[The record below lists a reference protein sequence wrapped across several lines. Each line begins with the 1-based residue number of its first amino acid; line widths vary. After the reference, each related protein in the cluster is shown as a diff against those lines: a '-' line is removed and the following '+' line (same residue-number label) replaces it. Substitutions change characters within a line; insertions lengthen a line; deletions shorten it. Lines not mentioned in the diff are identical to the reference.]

1 MKKVILLLLL
11 SSSLFS
17 DSILFAQK
25 EIKTFEFIYVAHNMD
40 TPITTLINKLHD
52 LYYTKVSEYEAKEVD
67 ACIFYLAKGH
77 TPKIVTV
84 NLGVDENSP
93 NDNREKIEEWLSE
106 LNKPD
111 YRVEPYSDVD
121 SIIKIF
127 NQYDF
132 LNETGHLKYE
142 KIKFNF
148 YVDNEFW
155 EGGYNE
161 DLIARLYWILG
172 LERFKNDYEFEW
184 RVWCSEKLHKK
195 LEDEEFYFGETN
207 WGDINNDF
215 RPLLLKSDDEY

>member
-1 MKKVILLLLL
+1 MKKVFLLLLL

-25 EIKTFEFIYVAHNMD
+25 KIKTFEFIYVAHNMD

-84 NLGVDENSP
+84 NLGADENLP
-93 NDNREKIEEWLSE
+93 NNNREKIEEWLSE

-161 DLIARLYWILG
+161 SLIARLYWILG
-172 LERFKNDYEFEW
+172 LDRFKDNFEFEW

-215 RPLLLKSDDEY
+215 RPLLLKGDDEY